1 MSETPIDMIKYAIF
15 DMDGTLI
22 DTEPLYEK
30 AWVDIG
36 EKWGLDGMAEK
47 YPLIVGRSIESICS
61 MMKEWFG
68 EDFDASGFFA
78 ERMQCFVGFIE
89 KEIPLKDGCIELLEF
104 LKRQGIPM
112 AIATSTPMYITS
124 SNMQKT
130 GIGKYMDAVVTAEA
144 VKNGKPEPDIF
155 LEAARR
161 IGADPLYTVVCE
173 DSINGIRGAHR
184 AAMKP
189 IMVVD
194 RLAPTDETEKLCFAT
209 CDSLFDVME
218 LIKKE
223 NKII

>member
-1 MSETPIDMIKYAIF
+1 MIKYVIF
-15 DMDGTLI
+15 DMDGTLL

-30 AWVDIG
+30 SWVDIG
-36 EKWGLDGMAEK
+36 EKWGLEGMAEK

-68 EDFDASGFFA
+68 EDFDASGFFE
-78 ERMQCFVGFIE
+78 ERMKCFVELIG
-89 KEIPLKDGCIELLEF
+89 KEIPLKDGCMELLEF
-104 LKRQGIPM
+104 LKRQSIPM

-130 GIGKYMDAVVTAEA
+130 GIGKYADAVVTAEA
-144 VKNGKPEPDIF
+144 VKNGKPAPDIF

-173 DSINGIRGAHR
+173 DSINGICGAHR

-194 RLAPTDETEKLCFAT
+194 RLVPTKETEELCYAI
-209 CDSLFDVME
+209 CNSLFDVME

-223 NKII
+223 NKIN

>member
-1 MSETPIDMIKYAIF
+1 MIKYVIF

-36 EKWGLDGMAEK
+36 EKWGLYGMAEK
-47 YPLIVGRSIESICS
+47 YPLIVGRSIESICA

-68 EDFDASGFFA
+68 DDFDASGFFA
-78 ERMQCFVGFIE
+78 ERMQCFVGLIE
-89 KEIPLKDGCIELLEF
+89 KEIPLKKGCMELLEF
-104 LKRQGIPM
+104 LKRQNIPM
-112 AIATSTPMYITS
+112 AIATSTPMYITG
-124 SNMQKT
+124 SNMEKT
-130 GIGKYMDAVVTAEA
+130 GIGKYIDAVVTAES

-161 IGADPLYTVVCE
+161 IGAEPSCTVVCE
-173 DSINGIRGAHR
+173 DSINGILGAHR
-184 AAMKP
+184 ARMMP
-189 IMVVD
+189 VMVVD
-194 RLAPTDETEKLCFAT
+194 RLAPTDETKKLCFAT
-209 CDSLFDVME
+209 CDSLFYVIE

>member
-1 MSETPIDMIKYAIF
+1 MVKYVIF

-36 EKWGLDGMAEK
+36 EKWGLSGMKEK
-47 YPLIVGRSIESICS
+47 YPLIVGRSIESICL

-68 EDFDASGFFA
+68 EDFEASKFFA
-78 ERMQCFVGFIE
+78 ERMQCFVELIE
-89 KEIPLKDGCIELLEF
+89 NEVPLKKGCIELLEY
-104 LKRQGIPM
+104 LKRQGMPM

-124 SNMQKT
+124 SNMEKT

-155 LEAARR
+155 LEAARQ

-173 DSINGIRGAHR
+173 DSINGIRGAYR
-184 AAMKP
+184 AKMKP
-189 IMVVD
+189 IMVID
-194 RLAPTDETEKLCFAT
+194 RLAPTEETDMLCLAT
-209 CDSLFDVME
+209 CKDLLEVKE
-218 LIKKE
+218 LIQKE
-223 NKII
+223 NKLI

>member
-1 MSETPIDMIKYAIF
+1 MIKYAIF
-15 DMDGTLI
+15 DMDGTLL

-36 EKWGLDGMAEK
+36 EKWGLEGMAEK

-68 EDFDASGFFA
+68 EDFDASGFFE
-78 ERMQCFVGFIE
+78 ERMKCFVGLIE
-89 KEIPLKDGCIELLEF
+89 REIPIKKGCIELLEF
-104 LKRQGIPM
+104 LKQQGIPM

-124 SNMQKT
+124 NNMDKT

-144 VKNGKPEPDIF
+144 VQNGKPAPDIF
-155 LEAARR
+155 LEAAKR
-161 IGADPLYTVVCE
+161 IGADPLYTIVCE

-189 IMVVD
+189 IMVID
-194 RLAPTDETEKLCFAT
+194 RLAQTDETAEICFAT
-209 CDSLFDVME
+209 CDSLLDVME
-218 LIKKE
+218 IIKKE
-223 NKII
+223 NKINL

>member
-1 MSETPIDMIKYAIF
+1 MIKYVIF

-36 EKWGLDGMAEK
+36 EKWGLDGMAER
-47 YPLIVGRSIESICS
+47 YPLIVGRSVESICS

-68 EDFDASGFFA
+68 EDFDASKFFA
-78 ERMQCFVGFIE
+78 ERMQRFVKLIE
-89 KEIPLKDGCIELLEF
+89 GEIPLKDGCIELLDY
-104 LKRQGIPM
+104 LKQQGIPM

-124 SNMQKT
+124 SNMEKT

-144 VKNGKPEPDIF
+144 VENGKPEPDIF

-173 DSINGIRGAHR
+173 DSINGIRGAYR
-184 AAMKP
+184 AQMKP

-194 RLAPTDETEKLCFAT
+194 RLSPTEETDRLCFAT
-209 CDSLFDVME
+209 CKDLFEVKE

-223 NKII
+223 NK

>member
-1 MSETPIDMIKYAIF
+1 MIKYVIF
-15 DMDGTLI
+15 DMDGTLL

-30 AWVDIG
+30 SWVDIG
-36 EKWGLDGMAEK
+36 ERWGLNGMAEK
-47 YPLIVGRSIESICS
+47 YPLIVGRSIESICL

-78 ERMQCFVGFIE
+78 ERMKCFVELIE
-89 KEIPLKDGCIELLEF
+89 KEIPLKDGCMELLEF
-104 LKRQGIPM
+104 LKRQSIPM

-130 GIGKYMDAVVTAEA
+130 GIGKYADAVVTAEA
-144 VKNGKPEPDIF
+144 VKNGKPAPDIF

-184 AAMKP
+184 AAMRP

-194 RLAPTDETEKLCFAT
+194 RLAPTEETEELCYAI
-209 CDSLFDVME
+209 CNSLFDVME

-223 NKII
+223 NKIN

>member
-1 MSETPIDMIKYAIF
+1 MIKYAIF
-15 DMDGTLI
+15 DMDGTLL

-36 EKWGLDGMAEK
+36 EKWGLEGMAEK

-68 EDFDASGFFA
+68 EDFDASGFFE
-78 ERMQCFVGFIE
+78 ERMKCFVGLIE
-89 KEIPLKDGCIELLEF
+89 REIPIKKGCIELLEF
-104 LKRQGIPM
+104 LKQRGIPM

-124 SNMQKT
+124 NNIDKT

-144 VKNGKPEPDIF
+144 VQNGKPAPDIF
-155 LEAARR
+155 LEAAKR
-161 IGADPLYTVVCE
+161 IGADPLYTIVCE

-189 IMVVD
+189 IMVID
-194 RLAPTDETEKLCFAT
+194 RLAPTDETAEICFAT
-209 CDSLFDVME
+209 CDSLLDVME
-218 LIKKE
+218 IIKKE
-223 NKII
+223 NKINL

>member
-1 MSETPIDMIKYAIF
+1 MIKYVIF

-36 EKWGLDGMAEK
+36 KKWGLSGMKEK
-47 YPLIVGRSIESICS
+47 YPLIVGRSIESICL

-68 EDFDASGFFA
+68 EDFDANGFFA
-78 ERMQCFVGFIE
+78 ERMQCFVRLIE
-89 KEIPLKDGCIELLEF
+89 SEVPLKKGCIELLEY

-124 SNMQKT
+124 GNMEKT
-130 GIGKYMDAVVTAEA
+130 GIGKYMDAVVTAES
-144 VKNGKPEPDIF
+144 VRNGKSEPDIF
-155 LEAARR
+155 LEVARR

-173 DSINGIRGAHR
+173 DSINGIRGAYR
-184 AAMKP
+184 AQMKP

-194 RLAPTDETEKLCFAT
+194 RLSPTEETDRLCFAT
-209 CDSLFDVME
+209 CKDLLEVKE

-223 NKII
+223 NK

>member
-1 MSETPIDMIKYAIF
+1 MIKYVIF

-36 EKWGLDGMAEK
+36 EKWGLDGMAER
-47 YPLIVGRSIESICS
+47 YPLIVGRSIESICL

-68 EDFDASGFFA
+68 EDFEASKFFA
-78 ERMQCFVGFIE
+78 ERMQRFVKLIE
-89 KEIPLKDGCIELLEF
+89 EEIPLKKGCMELLEF
-104 LKRQGIPM
+104 LKQQGIPM

-124 SNMQKT
+124 SNMEKT
-130 GIGKYMDAVVTAEA
+130 GIGKYMDAVVTSEA
-144 VKNGKPEPDIF
+144 VRNGKPEPDIF

-173 DSINGIRGAHR
+173 DSINGIRGAYR
-184 AAMKP
+184 ALMKP

-194 RLAPTDETEKLCFAT
+194 RLAPTEETNKLCFAT
-209 CDSLFDVME
+209 CDDLFEVMK
-218 LIKKE
+218 LIKEE
-223 NKII
+223 NRQF